1 MKGEKNKTGG
11 GRVERKNDKM
21 KANELSEG
29 VGVREGRRSDG
40 GRSKREQHGKGIIN
54 E

>member
-1 MKGEKNKTGG
+1 MTSGAKEN
-11 GRVERKNDKM
+11 NKM

-29 VGVREGRRSDG
+29 GGVRKGRRSDG
-40 GRSKREQHGKGIIN
+40 GRSKREQHGQGIIS